1 MNLKIE
7 NNKQSTIKNIYDTIY
22 FINIGNTNLASFD
35 SNELDGD
42 HAVRQN
48 PGNTISPGFNPSP
61 NGERTPNECLI
72 SYLGRVLPKQGD
84 C

>member
-1 MNLKIE
+1 MNLNTK
-7 NNKQSTIKNIYDTIY
+7 NNIQSTIKNIYDTIY
-22 FINIGNTNLASFD
+22 FINIGYTNLASFE

-48 PGNTISPGFNPSP
+48 PGNTISPGFNPSS
-61 NGERTPNECLI
+61 NSERTPNECLI